1 VRDKQTNKSKT
12 GTRKMSIKS
21 YLIGGMLIVIF
32 YLVLVS
38 QAVKFANKVS
48 QQTEKNFA
56 DAIRVMQDN

>member
-1 VRDKQTNKSKT
+1 
-12 GTRKMSIKS
+12 MSIKS